1 MDRAQRLEKRTA
13 LKAQEAVVKD
23 ERDVK
28 GAEEP
33 VKKNETESAE
43 SERAKLSAAV
53 GEAPAEKAAREAR
66 IVRMLKDTQAIRI
79 RENKRKPRYF
89 GYEAQ
94 EKDYNV
100 DFGRKII
107 VLPLP
112 SRGVWFDNTKIAFF
126 KSTGT
131 SNEGFEFLE
140 GTYFPTLGIINKSD
154 TRRGTIPFI
163 DEIKGDGTVAVK
175 TNFFKTL
182 FTGKKSQEITNT
194 PVWLYDLITEYCQ
207 ERYPTLFD
215 IDYGEFRVDES
226 NVEMASEKEQQLIEI
241 EHLYRILKSY
251 FTADW
256 QVSQSIGLSRFM
268 GEGIWIGE
276 MRHFAEFMDTKI
288 KFTLSGYRG
297 PEVEGEDNTAKAIK
311 FLQDNDA
318 QSELQ
323 FTQEDALENSLTTPL
338 EYYVFSGVS
347 TNRLQ
352 QDMRAFR
359 NAARFKRKGGTKRH
373 SKRRSKRSVKTRHQ
387 KRR

>member
-1 MDRAQRLEKRTA
+1 MSTPELESKN
-13 LKAQEAVVKD
+13 KAREERRNRRVAPSQVQDASKKSETQEQI
-23 ERDVK
+23 EH
-28 GAEEP
+28 
-33 VKKNETESAE
+33 N
-43 SERAKLSAAV
+43 ERAKLRTAIGETSA
-53 GEAPAEKAAREAR
+53 ENTTREER
-66 IVRMLKDTQAIRI
+66 IAHTLKDRQSIRI
-79 RENKRKPRYF
+79 RENKRKLQRHF
-89 GYEAQ
+89 GFEAQ

-100 DFGRKII
+100 EFGRKII

-131 SNEGFEFLE
+131 SNAGFEFLE
-140 GTYFPTLGIINKSD
+140 GTYFPTLGIINKSE

-163 DEIKGDGTVAVK
+163 DEITGDGTVIVK
-175 TNFFKTL
+175 TSFFKTL
-182 FTGKKSQEITNT
+182 FAGKKSQEITNT

-215 IDYGEFRVDES
+215 VDYGEFRVDES
-226 NVEMASEKEQQLIEI
+226 NLEMALEKEQQLIEI

-288 KFTLSGYRG
+288 QFTLSGDRG
-297 PEVEGEDNTAKAIK
+297 PEVEGEENIAKAIK

-318 QSELQ
+318 QSGLQ
-323 FTQEDALENSLTTPL
+323 FTQEDALENSLTTPS
-338 EYYVFSGVS
+338 EYYVFSGTS

-359 NAARFKRKGGTKRH
+359 NASRVKRKGGLKT
-373 SKRRSKRSVKTRHQ
+373 KRRSKRHSVKTRHQ